1 MDLCEVFVKRRI
13 YRDNTDHEVSDE
25 VLNKVIEAAF
35 KASTNDHLQQME
47 FVVMRGRE
55 NSAKIVAPL
64 DDGVEASTDFFF
76 PLTESLLPSGLAV
89 TAIISKGWNQL
100 PLKAGSKP
108 ITSNCRAR

>member
-55 NSAKIVAPL
+55 NIAKIVAPL

-100 PLKAGSKP
+100 PLKAGSKC
-108 ITSNCRAR
+108 TYGKNSS